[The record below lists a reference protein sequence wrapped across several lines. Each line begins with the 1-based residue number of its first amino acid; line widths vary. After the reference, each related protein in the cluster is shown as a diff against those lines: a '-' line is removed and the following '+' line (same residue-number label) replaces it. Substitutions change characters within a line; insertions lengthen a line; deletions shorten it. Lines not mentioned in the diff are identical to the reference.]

1 MKMATYNF
9 KKVNGKQIIEW
20 NRGRLRGLSEA
31 KERLGDLVKECNKI
45 LKTKKKIKVLEIGCG
60 YAKILIE
67 LKKVFGNKIETH
79 GINLEERWRIELVK
93 KFTLSNKLCSNKE
106 FKDLA
111 PKIHIADVGIKIP
124 LKSNSFDLIFSQAS
138 FQYVH
143 DKAKA
148 LEEIN
153 RLLTKEGK
161 AIIELQELKSTPLIG
176 YRELFDVFDKDKRLD
191 TIKYLRKFKN
201 INARKSKSNQN
212 WHVLTIKN
220 TGKLDLKL
228 KLITSFDINE
238 INKKWWGTKAI
249 YILE

>member
-1 MKMATYNF
+1 MATYNF

-176 YRELFDVFDKDKRLD
+176 YRELFDVFDKDKRLYSNTRSIAIRSKD
-191 TIKYLRKFKN
+191 SDMAPLPKVLQKVFPLNPSHKFYFPQKNYHLKN
-201 INARKSKSNQN
+201 I
-212 WHVLTIKN
+212 KN
-220 TGKLDLKL
+220 L
-228 KLITSFDINE
+228 
-238 INKKWWGTKAI
+238 
-249 YILE
+249 